1 MHGEVVYPEN
11 AQMEN
16 TLNIIIIVALAIIT
30 FQLVVLFLNKRALKK
45 HETVQ
50 GQKPMNV
57 RVPKA
62 AQPQAKG
69 GAAEAAKLPQNE
81 LLYTILKNNTLT
93 YNAIAFDLFYILDE
107 VAAMLRSE
115 KMSEKVELLYDVE
128 EGLRPHLIGSPKRL
142 SRILVNLIEN
152 GLKYSEQGVVK
163 VRVRQRI
170 TNEAKCRV
178 HFEIIDKGRGMS
190 ESAIRNL
197 YIDPDSQ
204 ENPKKRSLGFFVA
217 NGLVQAENGKV
228 VVHSSPGAG
237 TTVAVDIPYVLQDTK
252 APRKHV
258 PDMEHI
264 KPKVT
269 IIERFRETADLMAEV
284 LKPYAGAIDIV
295 ILDRPPSQSEQ
306 YRSSEL
312 IIVEERLLTPQIADS
327 LKSEGSWLIETQSIL
342 SIDDGHRKRPE
353 IAVDYLVSKPFTREH
368 ILEMLTV
375 FYGAAAATK
384 SKEPKASAPAE
395 KSSAEENIFAHFIS
409 DAEIPV
415 TEKVGKKDF
424 KRFAGSKVLIVE
436 DNPINQR
443 VIKGLLGD
451 SGIVLSFAENGVD
464 ALEVIEEKAPFDL
477 VLMDINMPV
486 LDGIETTRRI
496 RTNPHYD
503 SMPVVAFTGLNLEDQ
518 IEKMR
523 LVGMNAHMAKPLN
536 VGRTFSI
543 FNHYLPHASQV

>member
-1 MHGEVVYPEN
+1 MDS
-11 AQMEN
+11 
-16 TLNIIIIVALAIIT
+16 TLNIIIIIAVVVFA
-30 FQLVVLFLNKRALKK
+30 FQLVILYMNRRALKK

-50 GQKPMNV
+50 EQSPKKA
-57 RVPKA
+57 RVPRPA
-62 AQPQAKG
+62 PSQSKG
-69 GAAEAAKLPQNE
+69 GAEASKLPQNG
-81 LLYTILKNNTLT
+81 LLYPILKNNSLT

-115 KMSEKVELLYDVE
+115 KISDRVELLYDVE
-128 EGLRPHLIGSPKRL
+128 ENLRPHLIGSPKRL

-152 GLKYSEQGVVK
+152 GLIYSDQGVVK
-163 VRVRQRI
+163 VQIKQRI
-170 TNEAKCRV
+170 AGDSKCRV
-178 HFEIIDKGRGMS
+178 HFEITDQGQGMS
-190 ESAIRNL
+190 ETAIRNL
-197 YIDPDSQ
+197 YVDPEEQ
-204 ENPKKRSLGFFVA
+204 ENTQKRSLGFFVA
-217 NGLVQAENGKV
+217 QGLVRAENGKV
-228 VVHSSPGAG
+228 VVRSGLGVG

-252 APRKHV
+252 VQHKHI
-258 PDMEHI
+258 PDMQRV

-269 IIERFRETADLMAEV
+269 IIERFRETAELLAEV
-284 LKPYAGAIDIV
+284 LKPYAGEIEIV
-295 ILDRPPSQSEQ
+295 ILDQPPAKSDS
-306 YRSSEL
+306 YRGSEL
-312 IIVEERLLTPQIADS
+312 IVIEERLLTPQIADS
-327 LKSEGSWLIETQSIL
+327 LKADGSWLIETQSIL
-342 SIDDGHRKRPE
+342 NIDDAARKRPE
-353 IAVDYLVSKPFTREH
+353 VAVDYLISKPFTRDH

-375 FYGAAAATK
+375 FYGTATSAKAKTAPSEKAA
-384 SKEPKASAPAE
+384 EEKAE
-395 KSSAEENIFAHFIS
+395 AEENIFAHFIS

-415 TEKVGKKDF
+415 TENVGKKDF

-451 SGIVLSFAENGVD
+451 SGIVLSFAENGID
-464 ALEVIEEKAPFDL
+464 ALEVIEEEAPFDL

-496 RTNPHYD
+496 RANPHYD

-543 FNHYLPHASQV
+543 FNHYLPHAAQA